1 MRPISILFI
10 CIGNTCRSPMAEAM
24 ARALGRGRVAAHS
37 AGLNP
42 TGRVAAGSLRT
53 LRQLGYPDVGLRS
66 KGLDEV
72 PVDEVDVVV
81 SLIGPAGL
89 RYLPHDLA
97 ARRESWSIRD
107 PYGDDEEVYLA
118 VARTIEA
125 RVQGLVAE
133 LLDRELPEL

>member
-24 ARALGRGRVAAHS
+24 ARFIGGGRIVAYS

-42 TGRVAAGSLRT
+42 TGRVAEESLWT
-53 LRQLGYPDVGLRS
+53 LRELGYPDDGLQS

-72 PVDEVDVVV
+72 PLGELDVAV
-81 SLIGPAGL
+81 SMIGPAGL
-89 RYLPHDLA
+89 RYLPHGLA
-97 ARRESWSIRD
+97 ARLDAWSIRD

-118 VARTIEA
+118 VGRTIEA
-125 RVQGLVAE
+125 RVRGLVDE
-133 LLDRELPEL
+133 LLAGELPAL